1 MQIEHLIFDM
11 DNTLYT
17 ASSAMDAGI
26 TQRMMECVMDFFH
39 CSYEEAVE
47 IRQKRV
53 RNFSTTLEWLRNEGL
68 TDVEGFFRHVHPENE
83 ADELEK
89 DLDLRP
95 FLQSIKIPK
104 IICTNAPREHAER
117 VLNKLNVKDLFL
129 EICDIRDFNFLG
141 KPYSSAFKKAMQKAG
156 GTIENSIFIDDMLKY
171 TDGWESLGGTAI
183 LVGNKNG
190 HHLNPEAA
198 AAKNTEKPK
207 HPGKTLRI
215 ESIYKLPEALKI
227 IQTES

>member
-47 IRQKRV
+47 IRQKKV
-53 RNFSTTLEWLRNEGL
+53 RNFSTTLEWLRSEGL
-68 TDVEGFFRHVHPENE
+68 TDVEKFFRHVHPENE
-83 ADELEK
+83 ADELEE
-89 DLDLRP
+89 DPNLRP
-95 FLQSIKIPK
+95 FLQSIELPK

-117 VLNKLNVKDLFL
+117 VLTKLNVKDLFS

-141 KPYSSAFKKAMQKAG
+141 KPYASAFKKALQKAG
-156 GTIENSIFIDDMLKY
+156 GTIENSIFIDDMIKY
-171 TDGWESLGGTAI
+171 TDGWESLGGTAV

-198 AAKNTEKPK
+198 AKNTEKPS
-207 HPGKTLRI
+207 HPGKTLKI
-215 ESIYKLPEALKI
+215 ESIYKLPEVLKL
-227 IQTES
+227 IQAES